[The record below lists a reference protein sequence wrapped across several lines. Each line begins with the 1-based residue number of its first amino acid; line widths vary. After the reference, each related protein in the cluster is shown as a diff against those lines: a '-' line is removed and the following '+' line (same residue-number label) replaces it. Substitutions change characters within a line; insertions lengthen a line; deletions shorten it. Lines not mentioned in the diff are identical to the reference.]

1 MKIRRLLIL
10 LVVLALIGV
19 VVFVAPAIAL
29 ADCSPSPTG
38 GSDDINCSGTH
49 FGSVNAGNGDD
60 AVTVNPGATVTRD
73 IDGGNGSDTITNN
86 GRVGDDIL
94 GGRGDDQVD
103 NYGNVSD
110 DIDGENNNDTINNHS
125 TGTAADLL
133 GGGGDDTILNEGTVR
148 NTIDGEDG
156 DDDITNNGTTRNLQG
171 GRDDDTIL
179 NEGAVWNTID
189 GEDGNDDITNNGITR
204 NLQGGRDDDTIL
216 NEGTVWNTI
225 DGEAGNDDITNNG
238 TVLDDINGGN
248 NNDTI
253 TVNGRVDGD
262 VSGGFGNDTVIVE
275 DGATT
280 VDNTFR
286 DGDGRNTLTFDGGWG
301 TDEIDFE
308 LHATDDADQAELES
322 EFAAGQATMDAPG
335 FNSNFNYVSVALTL
349 RNVVYRWIRFEELVY
364 NIFAS
369 EPEPDPEP
377 AGDGGGSHDAGAT
390 DPCFFNDGTN
400 LAISRTDEGDLVF
413 LRLKDNEGMFHSFIE
428 AEELGAVGSGQVA
441 LDNVDPEGYRLRVT
455 RMPEGDFTIELF
467 SPGTSEEGTLGLTG
481 PDAAPL
487 TYRMPL

>member
-1 MKIRRLLIL
+1 MKIKRLHIL
-10 LVVLALIGV
+10 LFALTLIGV
-19 VVFVAPAIAL
+19 LVFVAPAIAL

-38 GSDDINCSGTH
+38 GSDDIACSGTH
-49 FGSVNAGNGDD
+49 FGSVNAGNGNDT
-60 AVTVNPGATVTRD
+60 VTVNPGANVTRD

-103 NYGNVSD
+103 NYGNVAD
-110 DIDGENNNDTINNHS
+110 DINGGDNDDNDNITNSGTANNLQGGRGNDTILNEGTIRNNIDGEDGNDNITNN
-125 TGTAADLL
+125 GTTTDLQ
-133 GGGGDDTILNEGTVR
+133 GGRGDDTILNEGTVR
-148 NTIDGEDG
+148 
-156 DDDITNNGTTRNLQG
+156 DDIQG
-171 GRDDDTIL
+171 
-179 NEGAVWNTID
+179 EG
-189 GEDGNDDITNNGITR
+189 GNDN
-204 NLQGGRDDDTIL
+204 
-216 NEGTVWNTI
+216 
-225 DGEAGNDDITNNG
+225 ITNNG
-238 TVLDDINGGN
+238 TVLGDIDGGN

-253 TVNGRVDGD
+253 TVNGRVDGN

-286 DGDGRNTLTFDGGWG
+286 DRDGLNTLTFDGGWG

-308 LHATDDADQAELES
+308 LNATDAADQAELES
-322 EFAAGQATMDAPG
+322 EFANGQATMDAPG
-335 FNSNFNYVSVALTL
+335 FNSNFNYVSVSLTL

-364 NIFAS
+364 NIFAGP
-369 EPEPDPEP
+369 EAEPDPVT
-377 AGDGGGSHDAGAT
+377 GGGGKAHDAGAT
-390 DPCFFNDGTN
+390 DPCFFNDGAN
-400 LAISRTDEGDLVF
+400 LAICRTDEGDLMF

-428 AEELGAVGSGQVA
+428 AEELGAVEAGQVA
-441 LDNVDPEGYRLRVT
+441 LDNIDPEGYRLRVT

-467 SPGTSEEGTLGLTG
+467 RPGTTEEGTLGLTG